1 MDLPEITTA
10 DNMFSELA
18 STGIR
23 FTDRSFKK
31 LTSGQSMFST
41 GSREMHP
48 ENDLRIHLDNIVF
61 DSLTDGN
68 HLFNGCNND
77 EYNSDRNDSN
87 YYEQTY
93 RISSNWIKDN
103 IDKEQQMFGNQY
115 INIMASIMFKDGT
128 YPVFTP
134 DHKFFSH
141 DGIHLTKAGARR
153 FAQVLNISKYI
164 SLENKVKR

>member
-1 MDLPEITTA
+1 MNISYHTDKDSILRDRIKKA
-10 DNMFSELA
+10 DIIFLA
-18 STGIR
+18 NNGSATVY
-23 FTDRSFKK
+23 DSFFPLMLRKK
-31 LTSGQSMFST
+31 FW
-41 GSREMHP
+41 R
-48 ENDLRIHLDNIVF
+48 V
-61 DSLTDGN
+61 GN
-68 HLFNGCNND
+68 KTFNGCNND

-115 INIMASIMFKDGT
+115 INIMASIMFKDGA